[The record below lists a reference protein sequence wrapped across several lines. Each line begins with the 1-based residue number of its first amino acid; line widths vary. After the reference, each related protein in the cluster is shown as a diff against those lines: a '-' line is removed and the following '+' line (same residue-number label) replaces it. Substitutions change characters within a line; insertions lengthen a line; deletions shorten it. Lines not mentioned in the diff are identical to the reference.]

1 MYRRCSGPAPA
12 WDRQSMRQLSYISSC
27 PVNLAR
33 SVLSSAANW
42 TSAVE
47 IVKALGDRALI

>member
-1 MYRRCSGPAPA
+1 
-12 WDRQSMRQLSYISSC
+12 MRQLSYISSC